1 MAFQYA
7 GADPAVPRGK
17 YFTIVYFSV
26 GNQTYPGRERFLT
39 FEVSL
44 GLPSFGWTRSHHL
57 WYESLRQI

>member
-26 GNQTYPGRERFLT
+26 GNQTYPGREHFLAPISC
-39 FEVSL
+39 V
-44 GLPSFGWTRSHHL
+44 W
-57 WYESLRQI
+57 QIAIPDTAYYISNIM